1 MIPHMYLITTC
12 FPPDVGGIEEYCHG
26 LVRELP
32 ADSVTVSAP
41 DRPGAAEFDRAQP
54 FRVIR
59 HRTLAPPAWR
69 RRLVP
74 YSRQAVYVP
83 SFLGEPVSDNRG
95 RLDIRPPKAER
106 ATTRAGLRSVRR
118 VVDDV
123 RPDVICLS
131 SAFPLGYLA
140 AGLPRDVPCVSFTHG
155 IEASVA
161 LSPVERWT
169 IRRVADHVDV
179 LTAVCDWTAERIG
192 RAVGGRAPVE
202 LVNLGVDTDLFHP
215 DTDSST
221 IRARH
226 GLGTAPVCLCVGRL
240 VPRKGQDQL
249 IRAWPRVLRH
259 VPDARLVIVG
269 PGPDEQ
275 RLRRLV
281 MRSPCPDRVLVTGGV
296 PRDEVPLYFAAADVF
311 AMPSRTRLA
320 GLDLE
325 GPGTVYLEA
334 AAAGLPVVV
343 GRSGGAPDSVVD
355 GVTGVTVNGRS
366 ATDIAAAIAALLG
379 NPERSRAMGKAGR
392 RRVELEYTRA
402 HAARQLVAIT
412 QRLGQ
417 RQAPID

>member
-1 MIPHMYLITTC
+1 MTPHVYLITTC
-12 FPPDVGGIEEYCHG
+12 YPPDVGGIEEYCHG

-32 ADSVTVSAP
+32 PDSVTVSAP

-54 FRVIR
+54 YRVIR
-59 HRTLAPPAWR
+59 HRTLAPPRWR

-74 YSRQAVYVP
+74 YARQAVYVP
-83 SFLGEPVSDNRG
+83 SYLGEPVSDNRG
-95 RLDIRPPKAER
+95 RLDIRPPRTER
-106 ATTRAGLRSVRR
+106 ATTRAALPSVLR

-123 RPDVICLS
+123 RPDVVCLS

-161 LSPVERWT
+161 SSRIERWT
-169 IRRVADHVDV
+169 LRHVADHVAV
-179 LTAVCDWTAERIG
+179 LTAVCDWTADRIG
-192 RAVGGRAPVE
+192 RAVEGRAPVE
-202 LVNLGVDTDLFHP
+202 MVNLGVATDSFHP
-215 DTDSST
+215 AVDGAT
-221 IRARH
+221 IRVRH

-249 IRAWPRVLRH
+249 IRAWPRVLRD

-269 PGPDEQ
+269 PGPDER
-275 RLRRLV
+275 RLRGLA
-281 MRSPCPDRVLVTGGV
+281 MRSSCADRILITGRVPSDDV
-296 PRDEVPLYFAAADVF
+296 PRYFAAADVF

-343 GRSGGAPDSVVD
+343 GRSGGAPDSVVE
-355 GVTGVTVNGRS
+355 GITGVTVNGRS
-366 ATDIAAAIAALLG
+366 VADVAAAVAGLLG
-379 NPERSRAMGKAGR
+379 NPERCRAMGAAGR
-392 RRVELEYTRA
+392 RRVASEYTRT
-402 HAARQLVAIT
+402 HAARQLTAIT
-412 QRLGQ
+412 RRLTE
-417 RQAPID
+417 R